1 MLLLEIVVGGTR
13 SPAIDRQLA
22 PRVRGIAQQFGAHVV
37 SIFRKQP
44 RPISTGSINTPEDAL
59 LRGFDMEDP
68 HARPMSAMEVHSA
81 FDTGSRVRANV
92 STLGLLLM

>member
-13 SPAIDRQLA
+13 SPAIDRQIA

-68 HARPMSAMEVHSA
+68 HDRPMRVMEFHSA
-81 FDTGSRVRANV
+81 FDTGNLIRGNG
-92 STLGLLLM
+92 STLVFLLI